1 MGCREGVSGEV
12 YGGKCASASFAFL
25 AHAALLVG
33 LIVAASYAGTSV
45 LFAVFL
51 AGAVST
57 WWDRERGGR
66 WITAIRSVISYC

>member
-1 MGCREGVSGEV
+1 MGTGLRFLLVVVVGGWGVEGGCRGKFTAE
-12 YGGKCASASFAFL
+12 KCAGTSFAFL

-51 AGAVST
+51 AGAMST
-57 WWDRERGGR
+57 
-66 WITAIRSVISYC
+66 